1 MTWSGLK
8 REETIGDKIK
18 KIFTNE
24 QESLEKRAI
33 IAQYRLKTAMGR
45 IGNYI
50 EKLSER
56 DKSLFENIVD
66 AMIKKDEV
74 RARMYAKEVAE
85 IRKISKQ
92 LLTVQYALEHAA
104 LKLETFIIY
113 GGAVNE
119 VAPVLGIMREALGI
133 VKNVAPDVWID
144 LQVATRELESAI
156 GSGIVDLTVDTGV
169 GLDGEA
175 KKVLE
180 EAKIVAEQKMR
191 EKFAELPKGISIPEA
206 EQAKSSV

>member
-1 MTWSGLK
+1 MAWK
-8 REETIGDKIK
+8 KEETIGEKIK
-18 KIFTNE
+18 KLFVNE

-45 IGNYI
+45 IANYI
-50 EKLSER
+50 DKLAER

-66 AMIKKDEV
+66 ALVKKDEV
-74 RARMYAKEVAE
+74 RAKMYAKEVAE
-85 IRKISKQ
+85 IRKISRQ

-119 VAPVLGIMREALGI
+119 VVPVIGIMKEAIGI
-133 VKNVAPDVWID
+133 VKNIAPDIWID
-144 LQVATRELESAI
+144 LQVAARELEAAV
-156 GSGIVDLTVDTGV
+156 GAGIVDLTIEAGA
-169 GLDGEA
+169 GLDTEA

-180 EAKIVAEQKMR
+180 EAKILAEQKMR
-191 EKFAELPKGISIPEA
+191 ERFAELPKIAQQLPEGEGTKTSA
-206 EQAKSSV
+206 

>member
-1 MTWSGLK
+1 MTWSAIK
-8 REETIGDKIK
+8 KEETIGEKIK
-18 KIFTNE
+18 KLFTNE
-24 QESLEKRAI
+24 QESLEKKAI

-50 EKLSER
+50 ERLSER
-56 DKSLFENIVD
+56 DKALFESIVD

-74 RARMYAKEVAE
+74 RAKMYAKEVAE

-113 GGAVNE
+113 GGAISE
-119 VAPVLGIMREALGI
+119 VTPVLGIMREALGI

-156 GSGIVDLTVDTGV
+156 GSGIVDLTVDTGI
-169 GLDGEA
+169 GLDNEA

-180 EAKIVAEQKMR
+180 EAKLVAEQKMR
-191 EKFAELPKGISIPEA
+191 EKFAELPKVVSVPEA
-206 EQAKSSV
+206 EQAKG